1 MHKLGKERK
10 EPGRQNFSAAGSGNV
25 LQDIHWF
32 SNTGF
37 DELNPTKLQLGEK
50 TSVSHKNNNGK

>member
-50 TSVSHKNNNGK
+50 TSVSHTE